1 MVSATSPSTDVI
13 DSVLVKLRQ
22 ALNELH
28 RPGIARL
35 CVSRLVDGKLV
46 LSGRVGSFYER
57 QLAISQC
64 QSVLGCGQVI
74 DAVEVD

>member
-1 MVSATSPSTDVI
+1 MVSATVPGSDAI
-13 DSVLVKLRQ
+13 DTVLEKLRQ
-22 ALNELH
+22 ALSELH

-35 CVSRLVDGKLV
+35 CISRLDGKLV

-57 QLAISQC
+57 QLAIRQC
-64 QSVLGCGQVI
+64 QTILGSGQVI

>member
-1 MVSATSPSTDVI
+1 MVSATPTASDGMDFI
-13 DSVLVKLRQ
+13 LERLRQ

-35 CVSRLVDGKLV
+35 CLSRLDGKLI

-57 QLAISQC
+57 QLAMRQC
-64 QSVLGCGQVI
+64 QSVLGSGIVV